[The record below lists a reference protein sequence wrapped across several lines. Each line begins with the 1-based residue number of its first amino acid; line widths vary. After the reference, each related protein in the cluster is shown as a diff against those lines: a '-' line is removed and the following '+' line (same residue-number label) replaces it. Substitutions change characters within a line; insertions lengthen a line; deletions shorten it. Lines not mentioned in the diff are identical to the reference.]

1 MLSGGGDHD
10 FSGMN
15 SVKGT
20 DGLHDLIIDP
30 PFAGLDPS
38 QQRVGNRQTGRG
50 RHLLSNMADGQ
61 LFLFPDPSKL
71 LPDFFD
77 DLGTSE
83 IFISHILSVKKY
95 ETSL

>member
-1 MLSGGGDHD
+1 MAKPAEVNRD
-10 FSGMN
+10 FL
-15 SVKGT
+15 KK
-20 DGLHDLIIDP
+20 IIILVVAALVVSAL
-30 PFAGLDPS
+30 AGLAL
-38 QQRVGNRQTGRG
+38 GNRKTGRG